1 MQRSSKVTLSESFMK
16 RCMQLFL
23 ASVLAWTS
31 RRLVVAVGC
40 LGLAVAGMAAVTPAA
55 HALGLGMACVFNQPD
70 GAVVFGGARG
80 HIGWGYEV
88 GDSGQFVFGATEDPN
103 GTPLIRA
110 GDGNPLGAWH
120 ASGNFTQ
127 MLQAFQFQ
135 PHWGSWPNAAED
147 ASSHATSQYTR
158 YKCVDVANSAVTA
171 ANNEVNVVEGN
182 GLNGVLYSG
191 AGWNCMNHAYAILT
205 AYNAQGLPD
214 PSDPSNYIPNNWFG
228 AISASPI
235 SIGGQGYQVT
245 GADSA
250 GLALQT
256 APHIGHV
263 DSYVPNG
270 TNLIVVCQT
279 KFGDQVDGRTQY
291 GRPFTTWDMLWDGH
305 FVYDWYMNT
314 PTVATNGYSPGIP
327 ACVSG

>member
-1 MQRSSKVTLSESFMK
+1 MTRHMYLLLTAIRTRMG
-16 RCMQLFL
+16 
-23 ASVLAWTS
+23 T
-31 RRLVVAVGC
+31 RLIAIIGC
-40 LGLAVAGMAAVTPAA
+40 LGLALVGIVIAEPAA
-55 HALGLGMACVFNQPD
+55 YALGPGLACVFNQPD
-70 GAVVFGGARG
+70 GAVVLGGARG
-80 HIGWGYEV
+80 HIGWGYEI
-88 GDSGQFVFGATEDPN
+88 GDSGQFVFGSTEDPN
-103 GTPLIRA
+103 GLFQVVK

-120 ASGNFTQ
+120 ASGNMTQ

-135 PHWGSWPNAAED
+135 PHWGSWPNASQD
-147 ASSHATSQYTR
+147 ASSHATIQYTR
-158 YKCVDVANSAVTA
+158 YKCVDVANSAVTGA
-171 ANNEVNVVEGN
+171 DNEVNFVENTGE
-182 GLNGVLYSG
+182 GKGVLYNG
-191 AGWNCMNHAYAILT
+191 TNWNCMNHAYAILA
-205 AYNAQGLPD
+205 AYNAQGLPN
-214 PSDPSNYIPNNWFG
+214 PSFPPSNWIPNTWFDQISAP
-228 AISASPI
+228 AISI
-235 SIGGQGYQVT
+235 NGQGYQVT

-256 APHIGHV
+256 APHAGNV

-279 KFGDQVDGRTQY
+279 KYGDQVDGRTQY

>member
-1 MQRSSKVTLSESFMK
+1 MTRQMHL
-16 RCMQLFL
+16 LL
-23 ASVLAWTS
+23 ARIRARIG
-31 RRLVVAVGC
+31 RRLIAAAGC
-40 LGLAVAGMAAVTPAA
+40 LALVIAGLIAVQPAA
-55 HALGLGMACVFNQPD
+55 YALGPGLACVFNQPD
-70 GAVVFGGARG
+70 GAVVLGGARG
-80 HIGWGYEV
+80 HIGWGYEI
-88 GDSGQFVFGATEDPN
+88 GNSGQFIFGSTEDPN
-103 GTPLIRA
+103 GLFTVAA

-135 PHWGSWPNAAED
+135 PHWGAWPNSSSD

-171 ANNEVNVVEGN
+171 AGNEVNVVENVGN
-182 GLNGVLYSG
+182 GYGALYNGTN
-191 AGWNCMNHAYAILT
+191 WNCMNHAYAILA
-205 AYNAQGLPD
+205 AYNAQGLPN
-214 PSDPSNYIPNNWFG
+214 PSFPPTNWVPNNWFG
-228 AISASPI
+228 QISAPPI

-245 GADSA
+245 GTDSG

-256 APHIGHV
+256 APHVGNV
-263 DSYVPNG
+263 DYYVPNG

-279 KFGDQVDGRTQY
+279 KHGDQVDGRTQY